1 MGAKASRCL
10 ELPPAA
16 EDETSAA
23 PPKNPGQFERLH
35 DDVRRVVA
43 CHTFEGAKFDV
54 SKPLTPTFAVNHNF
68 WLGGSHYPSANQH
81 YKFGATLGD
90 NERVC
95 IASVDQ
101 YGTVEGQFY
110 GAVAGPVQGKLIF
123 NLPNDPQSFVGICDL
138 DFAGTTSSTQLKL
151 ARNIHGVQGTHLGCS
166 YVQAITK
173 WLALGGEGVL
183 QVMQPAA
190 NFTSALKW
198 TGDKWSGVASWT
210 MAPAQPGQLAL
221 GYARTVSPNRVT
233 LGTELNVAPATGDA
247 TYSAGAEFALKQSRV
262 NLAID
267 GTGRMQSCV
276 EAVLSPV
283 AKLLFSAE
291 MTLGWAAEQGKPR
304 DSFKFGYGLQIGS

>member
-10 ELPPAA
+10 ELAPA
-16 EDETSAA
+16 EDETSG
-23 PPKNPGQFERLH
+23 PKNPGPFERLH
-35 DDVRRVVA
+35 DDCRRVVH
-43 CHTFEGAKFDV
+43 CNTFEGVKFDV

-95 IASVDQ
+95 FGSVDQ
-101 YGTVEGQFY
+101 YGTVEGQIV
-110 GAVAGPVQGKLIF
+110 GAVAGPLQGKLIF
-123 NLPNDPQSFVGICDL
+123 NLPNDPQAFVGICDL
-138 DFAGTTSSTQLKL
+138 DYIGTTSSSQLKV
-151 ARNIHGVQGTHLGCS
+151 ARNIHGVNGTHLGCS

-173 WLALGGEGVL
+173 RLALGGEGIL
-183 QVMQPAA
+183 QAAAPAA
-190 NFTSALKW
+190 TFTSALKW
-198 TGDKWSGVASWT
+198 TGDKWSGVASWS
-210 MAPAQPGQLAL
+210 AGPPAQPGQLAL

-247 TYSAGAEFALKQSRV
+247 SFSAGAEFALKQSRV
-262 NLAID
+262 NLAVD
-267 GTGRMQSCV
+267 GSGRMQSCV
-276 EAVLSPV
+276 EAVLSPA

-291 MTLGWAAEQGKPR
+291 MTLGWAAEPGKPR